1 MINLIGELPDVKS
14 ILKINGTRLHLYDK
28 APRPKRKI
36 GHVTLVEKD
45 MESLKRKLELVKELV
60 HVP

>member
-1 MINLIGELPDVKS
+1 MVNLIGSLPDVKS
-14 ILKINGTRLHLYDK
+14 LLKIEGTHLHLYDK

-36 GHVTLVEKD
+36 GHVTLVQKD
-45 MESLKRKLELVKELV
+45 MESLTRKLELVKEIV